1 MCELFALNASCDV
14 DITDYLKVFYSH
26 CDKHPNGWGLSYLK
40 NDNTVFHKE
49 AVKASEST
57 LLNDIL
63 SNRIITNNLLAHIR
77 LATIGDMTVCNCHP
91 FELTDNNNRRWIL
104 IHNGTIFN
112 YPALD
117 NYEDIQMGNTDS
129 ERILHHIVDCVNE
142 NENDEKLDDDALCE
156 LINDIICR
164 LSRDNKLNLILS
176 NGQLT
181 FLHSN
186 CEKSLYYL
194 QKDDCIIVSTLALS
208 SEYWI
213 EVDLNTVYA
222 IRDAQI
228 IYKGPAHENKYVISE
243 DDIEFILDSLSDDA
257 MCKLLDSYGS
267 VENIKRQLSNK
278 DK

>member
-1 MCELFALNASCDV
+1 
-14 DITDYLKVFYSH
+14 
-26 CDKHPNGWGLSYLK
+26 
-40 NDNTVFHKE
+40 
-49 AVKASEST
+49 
-57 LLNDIL
+57 
-63 SNRIITNNLLAHIR
+63 
-77 LATIGDMTVCNCHP
+77 
-91 FELTDNNNRRWIL
+91 
-104 IHNGTIFN
+104 
-112 YPALD
+112 
-117 NYEDIQMGNTDS
+117 MGNTDS

-142 NENDEKLDDDALCE
+142 NEKDEKLDDDALCE

-164 LSRDNKLNLILS
+164 LSQDNKLNLILS
-176 NGQLT
+176 NGQMT

-194 QKDDCIIVSTLALS
+194 QKDDYIIVSTLALS

-228 IYKGPAHENKYVISE
+228 IYKGPAHENKYVLSE

-257 MCKLLDSYGS
+257 MRELLDSYGS
-267 VENIKRQLSNK
+267 VENIKRQLSSK